1 MKNKFFEFYI
11 ENKNNY
17 FYIKKEYKHYLIC
30 IYDKYERYINID
42 DFELNDNLELIVEKD
57 KIWYKQSLESY
68 KIIKPFIDNF
78 LLKEKLESQ
87 LTTKNT
93 EKRSKI

>member
-11 ENKNNY
+11 ENENKY

-30 IYDKYERYINID
+30 IYDKYERYIDID

-57 KIWYKQSLESY
+57 KIILESY

-87 LTTKNT
+87 LSSKNA

>member
-17 FYIKKEYKHYLIC
+17 FFIEKEYGHYI
-30 IYDKYERYINID
+30 IHID
-42 DFELNDNLELIVEKD
+42 DNELNDNLELIVEKD
-57 KIWYKQSLESY
+57 KRWYKESLESY
-68 KIIKPFIDNF
+68 KMIKPFIDNF
-78 LLKEKLESQ
+78 LLKEKLENKLSS
-87 LTTKNT
+87 KNT